1 MILAPAHCP
10 YPPRCSV
17 ENQTI
22 VRFDVERCQLLFST
36 LTNVEAKS
44 AVISSQDQD
53 QQPTRW
59 WENLALLSVSCRCS
73 LTFLFQS
80 AQNHFPLCAVQCC
93 PPHLWELLWS
103 RLWSHRIHKIV
114 ALELIW
120 LRRIARSLPGILFMT
135 NILEPLKILFI
146 LEPLE
151 RLFCSTKSLSVG
163 WKLECKPKVKCP
175 YKFITR
181 NSAAFGHAFPCAR
194 RPK

>member
-1 MILAPAHCP
+1 MVGKLGSFECFL
-10 YPPRCSV
+10 PRLSHIFV
-17 ENQTI
+17 SI
-22 VRFDVERCQLLFST
+22 I
-36 LTNVEAKS
+36 AKS
-44 AVISSQDQD
+44 LPPICTAVLSSTSMGTSLEPTMVSQDPQ
-53 QQPTRW
+53 
-59 WENLALLSVSCRCS
+59 NCS
-73 LTFLFQS
+73 
-80 AQNHFPLCAVQCC
+80 PRVD
-93 PPHLWELLWS
+93 
-103 RLWSHRIHKIV
+103 
-114 ALELIW
+114 LIAESYGQ
-120 LRRIARSLPGILFMT
+120 IARSLPGILFMT